1 MATAQA
7 MKEMENVVAFSEELI
22 DFLVELSAHNER
34 EWFNARK
41 ETYESVLRE
50 PALEY
55 IRAVGGPLAEIS
67 PHIRASDR
75 KQGGSLMRIY
85 RDVRFSRDKS
95 PYKTN
100 VGIQFRHESGKDV
113 HAPGYYVH
121 IALDDCFIGA
131 GSYMPDRDALA
142 AYRRAID
149 QHPRDWLAVRR
160 ITESEDW
167 SLGGHGD
174 SLKRPPR
181 GYSAVHPLID
191 DIKRKHFIITHPLE
205 IEDVTAPEF
214 VEYTIER
221 FQESRDWMAF
231 LTRAVGLPF

>member
-1 MATAQA
+1 M
-7 MKEMENVVAFSEELI
+7 VFSEELI
-22 DFLVELSAHNER
+22 DFLVGLSANNER

-41 ETYESVLRE
+41 DVYETVLRE

-55 IRAVGGPLAEIS
+55 IRQVGGPLADIS

-121 IALDDCFIGA
+121 ISIEECFIGA
-131 GSYMPDRDALA
+131 GSWMPDRDALL
-142 AYRRAID
+142 AYRRAVSER
-149 QHPRDWLAVRR
+149 PNEWLALKQM
-160 ITESEDW
+160 TESGDW
-167 SLGGHGD
+167 NLDGHHD
-174 SLKRPPR
+174 MLKRPPR
-181 GYSAVHPLID
+181 GFSADDPMIE
-191 DIKRKHFIITHPLE
+191 DIKRKHFIVTHRMDVDE
-205 IEDVTAPEF
+205 VTAPDF
-214 VEYTIER
+214 VDYTIDR
-221 FQESRDWMAF
+221 FRESKEWMAF
-231 LTRAVGLPF
+231 LAKAIGLPF

>member
-1 MATAQA
+1 M
-7 MKEMENVVAFSEELI
+7 VFSEQLI
-22 DFLVELSAHNER
+22 DFLVELSSHNDR
-34 EWFNARK
+34 EWFKAHK
-41 ETYESVLRE
+41 DDYENILRE

-55 IRAVGGPLAEIS
+55 IRDVSGPLADIS
-67 PHIRASDR
+67 PHMRASDR

-121 IALDDCFIGA
+121 IAVDDCFIGV
-131 GSYMPDRDALA
+131 GSYMPDRDALL

-149 QHPRDWLAVRR
+149 EHPRDWLE
-160 ITESEDW
+160 IKKLTETDEW
-167 SLGGHGD
+167 ILGGHSD

-181 GYSAVHPLID
+181 GYTADHPLIE
-191 DIKRKHFIITHPLE
+191 DIKRKHFIITHYVD
-205 IEDVTAPEF
+205 IEDVTSPDF
-214 VEYTIER
+214 VEYSIER
-221 FQESRDWMAF
+221 FNETKEWMAF
-231 LTRAVGLPF
+231 LTKAVGLPF

>member
-1 MATAQA
+1 M
-7 MKEMENVVAFSEELI
+7 VFSEELI
-22 DFLVELSAHNER
+22 DFLVGLSANNER

-41 ETYESVLRE
+41 DVYEAVLRE

-55 IRAVGGPLAEIS
+55 IRHVGRPLADIS

-121 IALDDCFIGA
+121 ISIEECFIGA
-131 GSYMPDRDALA
+131 GSWMPDRDALL
-142 AYRRAID
+142 AYRRAVSE
-149 QHPRDWLAVRR
+149 HPREWLALKELAE
-160 ITESEDW
+160 TSEW
-167 SLGGHGD
+167 SIDGHHD
-174 SLKRPPR
+174 MLKRPPR
-181 GYSAVHPLID
+181 GFSADDPMIE
-191 DIKRKHFIITHPLE
+191 DIKRKHFIVTHRME
-205 IEDVTAPEF
+205 IEDVTAPDF
-214 VEYTIER
+214 VDYTIDR
-221 FQESRDWMAF
+221 FKESREWMAF
-231 LTRAVGLPF
+231 LAKAIGLPF

>member
-1 MATAQA
+1 M
-7 MKEMENVVAFSEELI
+7 VFSEELI
-22 DFLVELSAHNER
+22 DFLVGLSANNER

-41 ETYESVLRE
+41 DVYETVLRE

-55 IRAVGGPLAEIS
+55 IRQGGGPLADIS

-121 IALDDCFIGA
+121 ISIEECFIGA
-131 GSYMPDRDALA
+131 GSWMPDRDALL
-142 AYRRAID
+142 AYRRAVSER
-149 QHPRDWLAVRR
+149 PNEWLALKQM
-160 ITESEDW
+160 TESGDW
-167 SLGGHGD
+167 NLDGHHD
-174 SLKRPPR
+174 MLKRPPR
-181 GYSAVHPLID
+181 GFSADDPMIE
-191 DIKRKHFIITHPLE
+191 DIKRKHFIVTHRMDVDE
-205 IEDVTAPEF
+205 VTAPDF
-214 VEYTIER
+214 VDYTIDR
-221 FQESRDWMAF
+221 FRESKEWMAF
-231 LTRAVGLPF
+231 LAKAIGLPF

>member
-1 MATAQA
+1 M
-7 MKEMENVVAFSEELI
+7 VFSEELI
-22 DFLVELSAHNER
+22 DFLVGLSANNER

-41 ETYESVLRE
+41 DVYETVLRE

-55 IRAVGGPLAEIS
+55 IRQVGGPLADIS

-121 IALDDCFIGA
+121 ISIEECFIGA
-131 GSYMPDRDALA
+131 GSWMPDRDALL
-142 AYRRAID
+142 AYRRAVSER
-149 QHPRDWLAVRR
+149 PNEWLALKQM
-160 ITESEDW
+160 TESGEW
-167 SLGGHGD
+167 SIDGHHD
-174 SLKRPPR
+174 MLKRPPR
-181 GYSAVHPLID
+181 GFSADDPMIE
-191 DIKRKHFIITHPLE
+191 DIKRKHFIVTHRMD
-205 IEDVTAPEF
+205 IDDVTAPDF
-214 VEYTIER
+214 VDYTVDR
-221 FQESRDWMAF
+221 FKESREWMAF
-231 LTRAVGLPF
+231 LAKAIGLPF

>member
-1 MATAQA
+1 M
-7 MKEMENVVAFSEELI
+7 AFSEELI
-22 DFLVELSAHNER
+22 DFLADLEVNNER

-41 ETYESVLRE
+41 DLYEAVLRE
-50 PALEY
+50 PALDY
-55 IRAVGGPLAEIS
+55 IREIAAPLRQIS
-67 PHIRASDR
+67 PHMTASDR

-121 IALDDCFIGA
+121 IAVDDCFIGV

-149 QHPRDWLAVRR
+149 EHPRQWRQLKQLADSPDWQF
-160 ITESEDW
+160 
-167 SLGGHGD
+167 GGHHD
-174 SLKRPPR
+174 KLKRPPR
-181 GYSAVHPLID
+181 GYAADHPLIE
-191 DIKRKHFIITHPLE
+191 DIKMKHFILTHNLE
-205 IEDVTAPEF
+205 PEDVTSPDF
-214 VEYTIER
+214 VNYTINR
-221 FQESRDWMAF
+221 FQETKEWMAF
-231 LTRAVGLPF
+231 LTKAIGLPF

>member
-1 MATAQA
+1 M
-7 MKEMENVVAFSEELI
+7 VFSEELI
-22 DFLVELSAHNER
+22 DFLVGLSANNER

-41 ETYESVLRE
+41 DVYETVLRE

-55 IRAVGGPLAEIS
+55 IREVGGPLADIS

-121 IALDDCFIGA
+121 ISIEECFIGA
-131 GSYMPDRDALA
+131 GSWMPDRDALL
-142 AYRRAID
+142 AYRRAVSER
-149 QHPRDWLAVRR
+149 PREWLALKELAE
-160 ITESEDW
+160 TSEW
-167 SLGGHGD
+167 SIDGHHD
-174 SLKRPPR
+174 MLKRPPR
-181 GYSAVHPLID
+181 GFSADDPMIE
-191 DIKRKHFIITHPLE
+191 DIKRKHFIVTHRME
-205 IEDVTAPEF
+205 IEDVTAPDF
-214 VEYTIER
+214 VDYTIDR
-221 FQESRDWMAF
+221 FKESREWMAF
-231 LTRAVGLPF
+231 LAKAIGLPF

>member
-1 MATAQA
+1 M
-7 MKEMENVVAFSEELI
+7 VFSEELI
-22 DFLVELSAHNER
+22 DFLVGLSANNER

-41 ETYESVLRE
+41 DVYETVLRE

-55 IRAVGGPLAEIS
+55 IRQVGGPLADIS

-121 IALDDCFIGA
+121 ISIEECFIGA
-131 GSYMPDRDALA
+131 GSWMPDRDALL
-142 AYRRAID
+142 AYRRAVSE
-149 QHPRDWLAVRR
+149 HPREWLALKELAE
-160 ITESEDW
+160 TSEW
-167 SLGGHGD
+167 SIDGHHD
-174 SLKRPPR
+174 MLKRPPR
-181 GYSAVHPLID
+181 GFSADDPMIE
-191 DIKRKHFIITHPLE
+191 DIKRKHFIVTHRME
-205 IEDVTAPEF
+205 IEDVTAPDF
-214 VEYTIER
+214 VDYTIDR
-221 FQESRDWMAF
+221 FKESREWMAF
-231 LTRAVGLPF
+231 LATAIGLPF